1 MPTRF
6 LVAGLYFFA
15 LAALVAIVVAVLA
28 PIDAIRFLGVVALAC
43 AGLGF
48 LIQLY
53 ALQKLD
59 PQTSGALRA
68 RLRIPLDRMR
78 ALGSSTA
85 RTYTQATHSTSRSVW

>member
-59 PQTSGALRA
+59 PQTFVALRA
-68 RLRIPLDRMR
+68 RLRTPLHRMR
-78 ALGSSTA
+78 ALA

>member
-15 LAALVAIVVAVLA
+15 LAAVVAIVVALLA

-43 AGLGF
+43 GGLGF

-53 ALQKLD
+53 ALQKFD
-59 PQTSGALRA
+59 PQTFVALRA
-68 RLRIPLDRMR
+68 RLRAPVRRMR
-78 ALGSSTA
+78 DLSANA
-85 RTYTQATHSTSRSVW
+85 RSYTQATHSSSRPMW